1 MSLIINIQNNLLPYI
16 NSEYVKKSYYSD
28 KIKYK
33 NLDELENGYTI
44 MRYNK
49 SSLDMKQLNN
59 ASTFGNLRSV
69 IFSKEGKL
77 VCYSPPKSIQLED
90 FQMNDYY
97 SSCKPIL
104 EEYIE
109 GTMINMFWDDYSQ
122 AWEYATK
129 NTVGCKKAYQT
140 VDYLP
145 QQPNTPPMSF
155 EDMFLEAYYHNNLH
169 YINFDKTKCY
179 SFVFQH
185 PENRMVS
192 SIIEPRIYL
201 IASYKFENNNVL
213 LDDLIDIKQQIIK
226 LVNEN
231 NFPSV
236 LRFPVKYEDNI
247 NVEEFRNHPD
257 YNIMGVVIKNPK
269 TGCYTKIRNNTY
281 MRIKDMV
288 GNSPSLLYRFV
299 TLYKELKLN
308 EYISLFPE
316 HYDYFY
322 YYQCF
327 LNNYMYV
334 LESYYH
340 HIYILKNNMN
350 DYFTKEK
357 KHHVN
362 MVYHLKQL
370 HKKYCAEKNVRSYS
384 YKNVNVVDYVNDMDL
399 DNLYYALKQFY
410 QFI

>member
-1 MSLIINIQNNLLPYI
+1 MSLIINIQNNLHPYI
-16 NSEYVKKSYYSD
+16 DSQYVKKSYYSD
-28 KIKYK
+28 KKKCK
-33 NLDELENGYTI
+33 NLEEVENGYTI
-44 MRYNK
+44 VRYDK
-49 SSLDMKQLNN
+49 SSVDMKQLEN

-90 FQMNDYY
+90 FQNIDC
-97 SSCKPIL
+97 SCRPIL
-104 EEYIE
+104 EEYVE

-122 AWEYATK
+122 SWEFATK

-140 VDYLP
+140 IDYLP
-145 QQPNTPPMSF
+145 HNPNTFPPKTF

-169 YINFDKTKCY
+169 YIHFDKSSCY
-179 SFVFQH
+179 SFVLQH
-185 PENRMVS
+185 PENRIVS
-192 SIIEPRIYL
+192 YITEPRIYL

-213 LDDLIDIKQQIIK
+213 LNDLSDIKQQVVK

-236 LRFPVKYEDNI
+236 LRFPLKYEDNT
-247 NVEEFRNHPD
+247 NVEDFRNHPD
-257 YNIMGVVIKNPK
+257 YNVMGIIIKNPK

-281 MRIKDMV
+281 MRIKKMV
-288 GNSPSLLYRFV
+288 GNSPSLLSRFV
-299 TLYKELKLN
+299 TLYKEMKLN

-316 HYDYFY
+316 HYGYFY

-327 LNNYMYV
+327 LNNYIYV

-340 HIYILKNNMN
+340 HIYILKNNIN
-350 DYFTKEK
+350 DYFTKERR
-357 KHHVN
+357 HHVN

-370 HKKYCAEKNVRSYS
+370 HNKYRAEKSIRGSS
-384 YKNVNVVDYVNDMDL
+384 YKSVNVAEYVNDMDV
-399 DNLYYALKQFY
+399 DNLYYALKQYY
-410 QFI
+410 QCI